1 MAIRTTDEAFTCV
14 TLLCT
19 KCVQFTGHLWWGFAQ
34 IYAFPCVHVFTD
46 SSLASNEIGNAP
58 RYVCPCVI
66 PVQNAEREA
75 PSCVV
80 GAACQCCPS
89 GTDTHGASG
98 LLNRLPGWAGSHTSG
113 ERERESEGREEG
125 KGWRKRQRAVTHL
138 LSNKWKSSVSWCL
151 DSERLSQHK
160 KINII

>member
-113 ERERESEGREEG
+113 ERERVRGER
-125 KGWRKRQRAVTHL
+125 RKRGGGKDSGQLRIYCQINEKAVSPDVWIVKDCHSTR
-138 LSNKWKSSVSWCL
+138 K
-151 DSERLSQHK
+151 
-160 KINII
+160 